1 MSGQTVED
9 CDWKICDKVRVIIM
23 EYHYI
28 SSQTGNIYGYII
40 FVKNM
45 AMSRVYS
52 HFVLRSVDTNLKH
65 VMKILSPLNRI
76 QILSCLQQYE

>member
-1 MSGQTVED
+1 MSGQPVED

-40 FVKNM
+40 FVK
-45 AMSRVYS
+45 
-52 HFVLRSVDTNLKH
+52 KH
-65 VMKILSPLNRI
+65 GHV
-76 QILSCLQQYE
+76 